1 MGYFK
6 ACTIYLLD
14 LYFVRVDRWQKAL
27 LLATSLMCVDR
38 DLGNEDRKTERK
50 TETETETERRN
61 ETERRL
67 PQVDTERQALI
78 T

>member
-1 MGYFK
+1 
-6 ACTIYLLD
+6 
-14 LYFVRVDRWQKAL
+14 
-27 LLATSLMCVDR
+27 MCVDR